1 MFLQLLYKYSK
12 SDIKL
17 RMSPEGVRAYG
28 LMIEAG
34 ISLDRFAGLSGVKVS
49 TARSGLS
56 SGRLSKAMREV
67 LHEMANSVQVDR
79 MVEEARAVDEVE
91 DDGEEEESGE
101 RMGKVYAIPR
111 NKYLRLV
118 EFRDGSHGKFRT
130 RDGKFGVGSVAKL
143 VEGANGMWEVVGRY
157 DRRSRLQDEG

>member
-1 MFLQLLYKYSK
+1 
-12 SDIKL
+12 
-17 RMSPEGVRAYG
+17 
-28 LMIEAG
+28 MIEAG

-67 LHEMANSVQVDR
+67 LHEMANGVQVDR
-79 MVEEARAVDEVE
+79 MVEEARAVDAVEVE
-91 DDGEEEESGE
+91 VESETGE

-118 EFRDGSHGKFRT
+118 EFKDGSHGKFRA

>member
-1 MFLQLLYKYSK
+1 
-12 SDIKL
+12 
-17 RMSPEGVRAYG
+17 MSPEGVRAYG

-34 ISLDRFAGLSGVKVS
+34 ISLDRFAELSGVKVS

-56 SGRLSKAMREV
+56 SGRLSKAMRVV
-67 LHEMANSVQVDR
+67 LHEMANGVQVDR
-79 MVEEARAVDEVE
+79 MVEEAKEEDE
-91 DDGEEEESGE
+91 GEETGE

-118 EFRDGSHGKFRT
+118 EFKDGSHGKFRT

-143 VEGANGMWEVVGRY
+143 VEGVNGMWDVVGNY
-157 DRRSRLQDEG
+157 DRRSRLRES

>member
-1 MFLQLLYKYSK
+1 
-12 SDIKL
+12 
-17 RMSPEGVRAYG
+17 MSPEGVRAYG

-34 ISLDRFAGLSGVKVS
+34 ISLDRFAELSGVKVT

-56 SGRLSKAMREV
+56 SGRLSKAMRGV
-67 LHEMANSVQVDR
+67 LHELANGVQVDR
-79 MVEEARAVDEVE
+79 MVEEARAVDEVAAS
-91 DDGEEEESGE
+91 EESETGE

-143 VEGANGMWEVVGRY
+143 VEGVNGMWEVVGNY
-157 DRRSRLQDEG
+157 DRRSRLREG